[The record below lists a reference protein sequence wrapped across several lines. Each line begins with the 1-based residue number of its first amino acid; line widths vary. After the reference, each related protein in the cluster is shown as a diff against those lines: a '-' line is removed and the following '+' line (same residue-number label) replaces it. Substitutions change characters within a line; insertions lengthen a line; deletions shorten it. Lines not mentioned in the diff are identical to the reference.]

1 MRSITTIAIAA
12 ALSGSVLAGSM
23 LAGPA
28 LAGERH
34 RGWQEAA
41 TAPMSIDEVARTGSG
56 TVVGTILSMDDE
68 DFVLSDGAG
77 RIDVDNKA
85 RSAAG
90 LQPGDT
96 VTVIGRMDG
105 NGFEARQIIRTDG
118 SVLARHRQR

>member
-1 MRSITTIAIAA
+1 MRIITTIAIAA
-12 ALSGSVLAGSM
+12 ALSGPALSGT
-23 LAGPA
+23 A

-34 RGWQEAA
+34 RGWQEVA

-68 DFVLSDGAG
+68 DFVLSDGAR
-77 RIDVDNKA
+77 RIDVDNKTKD
-85 RSAAG
+85 AAG

-96 VTVIGRMDG
+96 VTVIGHMDG
-105 NGFEARQIIRTDG
+105 DEFEARQIIRTDG